1 VTKKAKLA
9 FVFPGQGSQYVGMGR
24 QWCEQFVVAREVFEV
39 AEEVLR
45 LPLRKLCFSG
55 PEDELKLTRH
65 AQPAILTTSIAALR
79 VLEANS
85 ALRPVCVAGHSLGEY
100 SALVCVGALRLD
112 DAVRI
117 VFERGR
123 LMQEAVPPGKGS
135 MAAILGLQVDEVAKV
150 CADAAQG
157 EVASVAGLNGGG
169 QVVIAGD
176 RSAVSRAKALAAERG
191 ARSVVELPVS
201 APFHCALMAS
211 AAQGLQRVLD
221 SVDIRAFSTGVI
233 SNVNAELN
241 LDSERV
247 KNLLIEQ
254 VVRPVRWEE
263 SVQRIETLGCQGA
276 LEIGPGKVLR
286 GLMKRISSS
295 LEVRNLEEPKD
306 LEKILSEG
314 IAA

>member
-1 VTKKAKLA
+1 
-9 FVFPGQGSQYVGMGR
+9 
-24 QWCEQFVVAREVFEV
+24 
-39 AEEVLR
+39 
-45 LPLRKLCFSG
+45 
-55 PEDELKLTRH
+55 
-65 AQPAILTTSIAALR
+65 
-79 VLEANS
+79 
-85 ALRPVCVAGHSLGEY
+85 
-100 SALVCVGALRLD
+100 
-112 DAVRI
+112 
-117 VFERGR
+117 
-123 LMQEAVPPGKGS
+123 
-135 MAAILGLQVDEVAKV
+135 MAAILGLQADEVAKV

-157 EVASVAGLNGGG
+157 EVVSVAGLNGGG

-176 RSAVSRAKALAAERG
+176 KSAVSRAKALAAERG
-191 ARSVVELPVS
+191 ARSVVALPVS
-201 APFHCALMAS
+201 APFHCALMAP
-211 AAQGLQRVLD
+211 AAQGLQRVLG

-233 SNVNAELN
+233 SNVDAELN
-241 LDSERV
+241 LDAGRV